1 MSDKLEQ
8 AKNLIKN
15 KEYKKALDIAKKR
28 HGKDKIDEYLTILD
42 LLIQEKYLP
51 AIEERGH
58 YHQYYDPNHD
68 NGDYGEKYFDM
79 YLEIEPQSVN
89 GLCDKAMSLSN
100 KNKLKEAIEYMDK
113 AFKNYDA
120 YSQKEEPRISHEEV
134 RMGKI
139 ELLMQENQNDK
150 ALNEIN
156 KYEKKFGENKKEIFY
171 KGQLLEKT
179 GEYEKALEYL
189 DKSLDEDHTII
200 ALNSKGNALYEL
212 GEYKKALDSY
222 NSCITHE
229 KDVKD
234 DLELVTNFNYKAAF
248 CNVELGKYNEAV
260 KHLNKTIDMLNEEG
274 RLDKNLEEIYQKCSF
289 EKDRLMYKNNVEDK
303 RFSHFKFL
311 STKTS
316 ITALI
321 IIILAYIILKIIGY

>member
-1 MSDKLEQ
+1 M
-8 AKNLIKN
+8 
-15 KEYKKALDIAKKR
+15 
-28 HGKDKIDEYLTILD
+28 
-42 LLIQEKYLP
+42 
-51 AIEERGH
+51 
-58 YHQYYDPNHD
+58 
-68 NGDYGEKYFDM
+68 
-79 YLEIEPQSVN
+79 
-89 GLCDKAMSLSN
+89 
-100 KNKLKEAIEYMDK
+100 
-113 AFKNYDA
+113 
-120 YSQKEEPRISHEEV
+120 
-134 RMGKI
+134 
-139 ELLMQENQNDK
+139 
-150 ALNEIN
+150 
-156 KYEKKFGENKKEIFY
+156 
-171 KGQLLEKT
+171 
-179 GEYEKALEYL
+179 EYL